1 MWLPL
6 DIYPDSNRSHRSIQ
20 EWRDFWYEQTFG
32 YNRIVHRFSPDDPRN
47 EEGMSKKPATNGGA
61 NTRGNQ
67 LTKFVAG
74 SRTRKL
80 PPEIVDAA
88 KQALL
93 DFTGCAIGAA
103 NQNVAI
109 AAKKTAEAWNAA
121 GKAQI
126 FLGGKTAPALAALV
140 NGAMAHAMDYDDT
153 HPGGAGHPS
162 GCCWSTALAIAG
174 HHGYNEQEALS
185 GFVTGFEIMARLGGG
200 GPPGVGRSLQR
211 RGLHPTSVFGRTGAA
226 AAASA
231 MLGHSEQ
238 QIAYALGI
246 AATTAGGL
254 VGSFGTDS
262 KPFHAG
268 KAAMD
273 GILSAQLAQN
283 GFVSATHLY
292 ELEKGLLD
300 AFIQNREVEVPPLDF
315 EKTWWLLT
323 NGFKPFAC
331 CRATQPSTQTARKLA
346 ERVAGKKIAKV
357 KARVHPN
364 ALVTAGKTN
373 PRTPLEG
380 KFSVPFCISMG
391 LRGYRAV
398 YTDFTEATMRD
409 QSVMELVPLVEMEA
423 VQGQAPHSSYLDV
436 YLESSEVLHEKTDV
450 VLGHPENP
458 MGWDDLL
465 TKFQGLVEPVL
476 GAKKTEELYQVL
488 RNFDRPGS
496 LAKMMPL
503 VGAK

>member
-1 MWLPL
+1 MT
-6 DIYPDSNRSHRSIQ
+6 Q
-20 EWRDFWYEQTFG
+20 
-32 YNRIVHRFSPDDPRN
+32 
-47 EEGMSKKPATNGGA
+47 KPARNGGA
-61 NTRGNQ
+61 ATRGNQ
-67 LTKFVAG
+67 ITAYIAG
-74 SRTRKL
+74 ARARKL

-88 KQALL
+88 KMALL
-93 DFTGCAIGAA
+93 DYTGCAIGAA
-103 NQNVAI
+103 EQNVSI
-109 AAKKTAEAWNAA
+109 ATKKTAEAWGGT
-121 GKAQI
+121 GKAQL
-126 FLGGKTAPALAALV
+126 FLGSKTAPALAALV

-162 GCCWSTALAIAG
+162 GPCWSAALALAQ
-174 HHGYNEQEALS
+174 HHGKSETDAIS
-185 GFVTGFEIMARLGGG
+185 AFVAGFEVMARLGGG

-226 AAASA
+226 AAASVL
-231 MLGHSEQ
+231 LGHDETK
-238 QIAYALGI
+238 IAYALGI

-273 GILSAQLAQN
+273 GILSAELAGN
-283 GFVSATHLY
+283 GFVSATQLY

-300 AFIQNREVEVPPLDF
+300 VFIQDRQVEVPPLDF
-315 EKTWWLLT
+315 EETWWLLT

-331 CRATQPSTQTARKLA
+331 CRATQPSTQAARKLA
-346 ERVAGKKIAKV
+346 DRVAGKKIAKV

-364 ALVTAGKTN
+364 ALVTAGKLN

-398 YTDFTEATMRD
+398 YTDFTEATMQD
-409 QSVMELVPLVEMEA
+409 QAVMELVPRVELEA
-423 VQGQAPHSSYLDV
+423 VQGQAPHSAYLDV
-436 YLESSEVLHEKTDV
+436 YLESGEVLQEKTDV
-450 VLGHPENP
+450 VLGHPDNP

-465 TKFQGLVEPVL
+465 VKFQGLVEPML
-476 GAKKTEELYQVL
+476 GAKKTEALYQVI
-488 RNFDRPGS
+488 RRFDEPGS
-496 LAKMMPL
+496 LAKLTPL
-503 VGAK
+503 VAG